1 MLVITGN
8 GWLLRPPG
16 FIAKTSKGIWRCCHH
31 QLTIYQG
38 HHRPWAKPCNKRRA
52 AAGDLAYIRKIK
64 SRYCF
69 SLVLTGIEKSPQ
81 KFHNWLHTPHYTAY
95 AIGLCPSCLTWSFP
109 QLCPNVLKK
118 QKENHTEKKKIS
130 KISLEI
136 FYQGVRLFLFT
147 KVIHKAAWPRKTT
160 PKLSFGKRMK
170 SDSAPLAL
178 SGTFSYTRNFWAPLR
193 WG

>member
-1 MLVITGN
+1 MGGTRPLSWWKKDDTEMLVITGN

-95 AIGLCPSCLTWSFP
+95 AIGLCPSRFNMIISTAVSKCFKKTKRKSHREEKNFQDFP
-109 QLCPNVLKK
+109 GNLL
-118 QKENHTEKKKIS
+118 
-130 KISLEI
+130 
-136 FYQGVRLFLFT
+136 
-147 KVIHKAAWPRKTT
+147 PRGEAV
-160 PKLSFGKRMK
+160 PVH
-170 SDSAPLAL
+170 
-178 SGTFSYTRNFWAPLR
+178 
-193 WG
+193 